1 MKRLYEWKLSAL
13 FTIAVFIT
21 QSISSIIFPTFTI
34 IALKMGYITNPKP
47 IFMLYFI
54 TITSI
59 VTGIFF
65 SKVIGKRILK
75 PITDLSDASSLVA
88 KGDFYIQL
96 QEIGCG
102 KEIREMI
109 HSFNIMTNELKNIE
123 TLRNDFVANVSHEFK
138 TPLSV
143 INGYATLLQDETI
156 STEERNNYID
166 KIISNSKRLSKLTEN
181 VLLLSKL
188 ENQDILLDK
197 TYFSLDEQIRNDI
210 LSLEQLWEEKK
221 LSLDIE
227 LESIRF
233 YGNKN
238 MLSLVWCNL
247 LSNAIKFTPNGGIIT
262 IKLNNEGSNILV
274 CVEDTGIGIAEETRK
289 HIFEKFYCGDKSRHS
304 GGNGLGLTLTK
315 RIVWLCGGTIEV
327 QSEKDK
333 GTNFLVR
340 LPYETKTLSGN
351 SGNMKFRKENI
362 AKETDTFL

>member
-1 MKRLYEWKLSAL
+1 MKRLSEWKLSAL

-34 IALKMGYITNPKP
+34 VAMRMGYFTNPKP
-47 IFMLYFI
+47 KYMLIFI

-75 PITDLSDASSLVA
+75 PITNLSDASSLVA

-96 QEIGCG
+96 HDIGCG

-109 HSFNIMTNELKNIE
+109 QSFNIMTNELKNIE

-156 STEERNNYID
+156 PIEERNNYIER
-166 KIISNSKRLSKLTEN
+166 IISNSKRLSKLTEN

-197 TYFSLDEQIRNDI
+197 THFFLDEQLRNDI
-210 LSLEQLWEEKK
+210 LSLEKLWEEKK
-221 LSLDIE
+221 LSLDIN
-227 LESIRF
+227 LEISQF

-238 MLSLVWCNL
+238 MLSLAWCNL
-247 LSNAIKFTPNGGIIT
+247 LSNAIKFTPDGGIIS
-262 IKLNNEGSNILV
+262 IKLKNEEKNILV
-274 CVEDTGIGIAEETRK
+274 CVEDNGIGMTEETRK
-289 HIFEKFYCGDKSRHS
+289 HVFEKFYCADKSRHS

-327 QSEKDK
+327 QSEQGK
-333 GTNFLVR
+333 GTIFLVR
-340 LPYETKTLSGN
+340 LPYEIKTLCSNGA
-351 SGNMKFRKENI
+351 NMK
-362 AKETDTFL
+362 